1 MSQLPSAARSGF
13 PVNPES
19 LANDTPSKIQPDCD
33 PDIKLL
39 VLDIDGTI
47 AGQSN
52 TISEP
57 VLQAVRAVQAKGIAV
72 TIATGRMYRS
82 ALRFYRCLDTT
93 LPLIAYQG
101 AWIQD
106 PADAKPLWHVALPER
121 YVRDL
126 LDYFEQSQFA
136 PEVALHFY
144 LNDELYVSE
153 MSAETEL
160 YAARSGRPVIV
171 AGDLRSLLPQEP
183 TKLLAMSDNTDLIQ
197 VALADLKQTYPA
209 TDLYLTTSTATFLEA
224 THPTANKGAAVRYLA
239 EQRLGLSAHHVM
251 VVGDNFNDFEMI
263 QYAGIGVAMG
273 DAPLGVQQAAQWV
286 APSVEDDGVVAA
298 IEKFLL

>member
-1 MSQLPSAARSGF
+1 MSQLPSAARSGA
-13 PVNPES
+13 PADPNS
-19 LANDTPSKIQPDCD
+19 LANDALQTIQPNRQA
-33 PDIKLL
+33 DIKLL

-52 TISEP
+52 TIREP

-72 TIATGRMYRS
+72 TIATGRMYQS
-82 ALRFYRCLDTT
+82 ALRFYRCLNTT

-101 AWIQD
+101 AWIQA
-106 PADAKPLWHVALPER
+106 PSDAKPLWHAALPER
-121 YVRDL
+121 YVREL
-126 LDYFEQSQFA
+126 LDYFEQPQLA

-153 MSAETEL
+153 MSAETAL

-197 VALADLKQTYPA
+197 TALADLKQIYPA

-239 EQRLGLSAHHVM
+239 EQRLGLSAHNVM
-251 VVGDNFNDFEMI
+251 AVGDNFNDFEMI

-273 DAPLGVQQAAQWV
+273 DAPLGVQQVAQWV
-286 APSVEDDGVVAA
+286 APGVEDDGVVAA